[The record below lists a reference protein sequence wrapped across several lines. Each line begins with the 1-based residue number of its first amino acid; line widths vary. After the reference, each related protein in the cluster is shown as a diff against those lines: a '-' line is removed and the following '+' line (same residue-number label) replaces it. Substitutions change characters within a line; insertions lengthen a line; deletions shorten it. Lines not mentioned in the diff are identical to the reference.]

1 MYFSKIGCRAH
12 EHYIFLRI
20 FILRNINFYIFRNI
34 YCYIK
39 AINESN
45 EDIRK
50 SLKSILNPLSSSY
63 KIFIEEDCPV

>member
-1 MYFSKIGCRAH
+1 MYFSKIGCKAH
-12 EHYIFLRI
+12 ENYIFLRI
-20 FILRNINFYIFRNI
+20 YIFKNINFLIFRNI
-34 YCYIK
+34 YCYII
-39 AINESN
+39 ALNEFS